1 MASLDIS
8 PQIGRSYQTL
18 VSSPAPAN
26 KSPTYAQW
34 AVFAVSAP
42 LQNAFVASSASK
54 ASTLKVHST
63 GGNIPS
69 SFLQLLS
76 FIALRILTLF
86 YLPDCFPLCGDWTNV
101 PFNSPEGELEDLIE
115 EFNDGKVQFAFVKV
129 RDPNSGLPKFVLI
142 AWVYSIL

>member
-63 GGNIPS
+63 GGIILS
-69 SFLQLLS
+69 SFLQL
-76 FIALRILTLF
+76 ILRIFTFFICPIVSPYVEIGLMFPQTL
-86 YLPDCFPLCGDWTNV
+86 YRGR
-101 PFNSPEGELEDLIE
+101 
-115 EFNDGKVQFAFVKV
+115 A
-129 RDPNSGLPKFVLI
+129 
-142 AWVYSIL
+142 